1 MSRLSTKIKKKDPT
15 AERADALGG
24 GSNAEFSSSPNIP
37 KKQGKR
43 YLSWTFVGYP
53 DSLPENWLN
62 QLADL
67 CVPYCVSPI
76 HDKDLTGLGEPKKPH
91 YHVLLSF
98 RSVKSFEQIKE
109 ITDKLNAPI
118 PQPCNETRG
127 LVRYFL
133 HLDHPNKAQYSRD
146 DIIAGCGFDL
156 ENALQAT
163 ATEEEEILD
172 EICDFLESNWITEFA
187 AANSWIRHNRK
198 EWRLIFRKNAF
209 YLSQIIKSQRHQTET
224 KTRREG

>member
-1 MSRLSTKIKKKDPT
+1 MARYEKKAKEKDPT

-24 GSNAEFSSSPNIP
+24 GSSVRFGSPNVQ
-37 KKQGKR
+37 KKQSKR

-53 DSLPENWLN
+53 DSLPENWLE

-67 CVPYCVSPI
+67 CVPFAVSPL
-76 HDKDLTGLGEPKKPH
+76 HDQDKTELGEPKKPH

-109 ITDKLNAPI
+109 ITDRLGAPI

-172 EICDFLESNWITEFA
+172 EICDFLENNWVTEFA
-187 AANSWIRHNRK
+187 VANSWIRHNKK
-198 EWRLIFRKNAF
+198 EWRLIFRKNSF
-209 YLSQIIKSQRHQTET
+209 YLAQIIKSQRHQTET

>member
-1 MSRLSTKIKKKDPT
+1 MSRIKIKKAPQEEGKKSL
-15 AERADALGG
+15 E
-24 GSNAEFSSSPNIP
+24 GSSNPNIQ
-37 KKQGKR
+37 KKQAKR
-43 YLSWTFVGYP
+43 YLSWTFVAYP
-53 DSLPENWLN
+53 ESLPENWKD

-67 CVPYCVSPI
+67 CVPFCISPI
-76 HDKDLTGLGEPKKPH
+76 HDKDVTELGEPKKPH

-133 HLDHPNKAQYSRD
+133 HLDHPNKAQYSRED
-146 DIIAGCGFDL
+146 LVAGCGFDL
-156 ENALQAT
+156 ENALLAT

-172 EICDFLESNWITEFA
+172 AICDFLEENWITEFA
-187 AANSWIRHNRK
+187 AANSWIRHNKK
-198 EWRLIFRKNAF
+198 EWRLVFRKNSF
-209 YLSQIIKSQRHQTET
+209 YLSQIIKSQRHQLG
-224 KTRREG
+224 K